1 MPSVAI
7 TSTTS
12 QPLLLPSICV
22 KTGEP
27 TDDVLRV
34 RGSAAPEWTTV
45 MVVFGL
51 FAWLFAQTMS
61 SRRYNIVLP
70 FDSAVLRRYRKW
82 RRAAWSCAGVG
93 VVLTV
98 VAAGMGSDYSSIP
111 LLVALLGALAMGVG
125 NEWANSVGVR
135 LARDGSLV
143 LTRVHPRFA
152 AAVPEGERD
161 RLLT

>member
-1 MPSVAI
+1 MI

-27 TDDVLRV
+27 TEDVLRV

-45 MVVFGL
+45 MIVFGL
-51 FAWLFAQTMS
+51 LAWLAAQTMS

-70 FDSAVLRRYRKW
+70 FDSAVLKRYRQW
-82 RRAAWSCAGVG
+82 RRAAWSCAGLG

-98 VAAGMGSDYSSIP
+98 VAAGLASDYASIP
-111 LLVALLGALAMGVG
+111 LLIALLVAVAMGVG

-135 LARDGSLV
+135 LSREGSLV

-152 AAVPEGERD
+152 AAVLEGERD
-161 RLLT
+161 RLFR